1 MRSKLKIGD
10 LVFYKQ
16 NLWVISKIHRG
27 NQYVDLNGSIKVV
40 PISQVKLLNLHQ
52 NLFHFSLLIH
62 LCWNDDIKRLYLKRL
77 AEKLPI
83 HILKGLFNQLK
94 DFGLTN
100 RQHRYFFDRLYK
112 EWTYQELIYIE
123 EHIDEYNFTEKE
135 KEIIERRIDYITF
148 YKQFKVYYK

>member
-40 PISQVKLLNLHQ
+40 PISQVKLLNSHQ

-62 LCWNDDIKRLYLKRL
+62 LSWNDDIKRLYLKRL

-100 RQHRYFFDRLYK
+100 RQHRYFFDQLYEK
-112 EWTYQELIYIE
+112 WIKNDMLVFFNEIGKYALTVE
-123 EHIDEYNFTEKE
+123 EDEIFHKRFRH
-135 KEIIERRIDYITF
+135 KF
-148 YKQFKVYYK
+148 L